1 MSDNGVKGLRVSLSA
16 DRIFEWDSKCH
27 RWIWITVKQGNGE
40 GKMGLF
46 ERFNRVVRAN
56 LNSFA
61 NKAEDPERVL
71 EQLVLE
77 MQDKLV
83 ELRQGIASAI
93 ATQKRTERQIANS
106 HITSEE
112 WYRRAQ
118 LAIQQGNEPLA
129 REALTKRKSY
139 QDTANTLTT
148 QITQQREVVAKLKKD
163 MRTLELKITEIKTKK
178 DMYIARVRSAEAS
191 VRLQELLGEV
201 SGVTSSTSVFDKV
214 EDKILQLEAQNEV
227 LAVSGNDD
235 LEEKFAAIESSP
247 DIDQELAALKQDLG
261 GMGN

>member
-1 MSDNGVKGLRVSLSA
+1 
-16 DRIFEWDSKCH
+16 
-27 RWIWITVKQGNGE
+27 
-40 GKMGLF
+40 MGLF
-46 ERFNRVVRAN
+46 DRFSRVVRSN

-93 ATQKRTERQIANS
+93 ATQKRTERQIANAQM
-106 HITSEE
+106 TADE

-118 LAIQQGNEPLA
+118 LAVQQGNEPLA

-148 QITQQREVVAKLKKD
+148 DISQQREVVAKLKKD

-191 VRLQELLGEV
+191 VRLQELLGDI
-201 SGVTSSTSVFDKV
+201 SGTTSSTSVFEKV
-214 EDKILQLEAQNEV
+214 EDKILQLEAKNEV
-227 LAVSGNDD
+227 LQLSENSA
-235 LEEKFAAIESSP
+235 LEQKFAALEATP
-247 DIDQELAALKQDLG
+247 DIDQELAALQKLQEQQQLPESDKQ
-261 GMGN
+261 